1 MTRHEL
7 PELEDLSLAGDPWLT
22 WGSNGLVYLSCLPM
36 LTDDDGDQ
44 FLQVWVYHS
53 TDGGQ
58 HWLGP
63 TRVPLDEGHW
73 PDHPVIVAGKGNES
87 ETALSVF
94 ATNGRSGIGIW
105 ESSGAG
111 EAFSFSSEHVPDTLN
126 NNAVNLDGVVGVR
139 WTALHE
145 QPETAPY
152 RMCSDIYFTA
162 SLDGGASF
170 LPNKR
175 ISSVTSCCDT
185 RQTERRM
192 CWGGEYSGM
201 AAGVEGA
208 FHLIWTDNRTGVL
221 QNWVATAVVREK

>member
-22 WGSNGLVYLSCLPM
+22 WGSNGWVYLSCLPM

-73 PDHPVIVAGKGNES
+73 PDHPVIVAGKGNEG

-126 NNAVNLDGVVGVR
+126 NNLGSAAVAGKDSLVFSYTTIFRDRLTSLWAGR
-139 WTALHE
+139 
-145 QPETAPY
+145 
-152 RMCSDIYFTA
+152 
-162 SLDGGASF
+162 SLDGGRTF
-170 LPNKR
+170 
-175 ISSVTSCCDT
+175 T
-185 RQTERRM
+185 R
-192 CWGGEYSGM
+192 S
-201 AAGVEGA
+201 
-208 FHLIWTDNRTGVL
+208 LIAR
-221 QNWVATAVVREK
+221 AVVPIGFPMLAADLSSERFRDRVYTVWLGRKDAEREGLDVLLSYSANWGMT

>member
-7 PELEDLSLAGDPWLT
+7 PGLEDLSLAGDPWLT
-22 WGSNGLVYLSCLPM
+22 WGSDGWVYLSCLPM

-73 PDHPVIVAGKGNES
+73 PDHPVIVAGKGNEGK
-87 ETALSVF
+87 TALSVF

-111 EAFSFSSEHVPDTLN
+111 EAFSF
-126 NNAVNLDGVVGVR
+126 
-139 WTALHE
+139 
-145 QPETAPY
+145 
-152 RMCSDIYFTA
+152 
-162 SLDGGASF
+162 
-170 LPNKR
+170 
-175 ISSVTSCCDT
+175 SSVTSCCDT